1 MCVSSKD
8 PLKIDTCLNIYLS
21 IFLYFLLKMLCLECI
36 DKDFC
41 FGPLGGS
48 LSYKEEILPQSKL
61 SVTEDSSFVLF
72 VIEGNALKWDIA
84 QVREF
89 IV

>member
-1 MCVSSKD
+1 
-8 PLKIDTCLNIYLS
+8 
-21 IFLYFLLKMLCLECI
+21 MLCLECV

-61 SVTEDSSFVLF
+61 SVTEDSSFVLS
-72 VIEGNALKWDIA
+72 VIEGNALK
-84 QVREF
+84 
-89 IV
+89 